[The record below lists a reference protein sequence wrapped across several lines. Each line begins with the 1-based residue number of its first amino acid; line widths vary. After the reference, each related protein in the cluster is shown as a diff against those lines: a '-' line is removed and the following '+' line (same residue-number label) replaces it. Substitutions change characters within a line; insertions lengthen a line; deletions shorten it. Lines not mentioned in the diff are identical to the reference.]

1 MALKSTNR
9 MKYLELTLA
18 DAASNLAC
26 DEALVEFFETRRVN
40 HGLLRIWESDK
51 HFVVLGHSNRI
62 DSEVDLAACE
72 SERVSI
78 FRRLSGGGTVMQGPG
93 CLNYTLILRNGID
106 VPAGIE
112 ESFRFVLEH
121 HKRCIEQMIEYPV
134 GIAGVSDL
142 VIDGRKFS
150 GNAQYRRRVFTLLHG
165 TFLLN
170 FNLAMAA
177 RCLRMPSKQPV
188 YRRNRPHLYFM
199 RNLHLDSMKLRQAL
213 REVWR
218 ATDEYIDIPA
228 VRITDLQRSRYRRS
242 EWTFKF

>member
-1 MALKSTNR
+1 
-9 MKYLELTLA
+9 MKYLDLTLA

-26 DEALVEFFETRRVN
+26 DEALVELFETRRVN
-40 HGLLRIWESDK
+40 HGLLRIWESEK
-51 HFVVLGHSNRI
+51 HFVVLGHSNKI

-78 FRRLSGGGTVMQGPG
+78 FRRLSGGGTVIQGPG

-106 VPAGIE
+106 APAGIK

-121 HKRCIEQMIEYPV
+121 HKRCIEQMIEDPV
-134 GIAGVSDL
+134 DIAGVSDL

-150 GNAQYRRRVFTLLHG
+150 GNAQYRKRVFALLHG

-170 FNLAMAA
+170 FDLGLAA
-177 RCLRMPSKQPV
+177 RCLQLPSKQPV
-188 YRRNRPHLYFM
+188 YRQNRPHLYFM
-199 RNLHLDSMKLRQAL
+199 CNLNLDSMKLRQAL

-218 ATDEYIDIPA
+218 ATDEFIDIPA
-228 VRITDLQRSRYRRS
+228 VRINDLVRSRYRRL
-242 EWTFKF
+242 EWTRKF